1 MMIYWILTFQRGQPA
16 PDAIF
21 EDGLPMLNI
30 QTYVRAKSLEEAY
43 TLNQKRNARVLGG
56 MLWLK
61 MASNTVGTAIDLCE
75 LGLDTIEEDETG
87 FTLGAMATL
96 RMLEQHP
103 GLAAYTQNAAATAV
117 QDIVGVQFRN
127 MATVGG
133 SVWGRFGF
141 SDVLTLLLAADA
153 RVNLYKAGTLPIE
166 TFAVMPYDRDLLV
179 SVTVPKY
186 RDAAFAYK
194 AMRIQRTD
202 LPVLNCALARL
213 DGEYRL
219 AVGARPGKAVLL
231 RDENGLLADGITP
244 ESAAAFAAY
253 AAQNVPT
260 GANARGSAE
269 YRTHLVE
276 VLTRRCA
283 LELEGDPLCR

>member
-103 GLAAYTQNAAATAV
+103 GLAAYTQNAAAKAV

-166 TFAVMPYDRDLLV
+166 TFAVMPYDRDLLI

>member
-1 MMIYWILTFQRGQPA
+1 MMVYWILTFQRGQPA

-103 GLAAYTQNAAATAV
+103 GLAAYTQNAAAKAV

-166 TFAVMPYDRDLLV
+166 TFAVMPYDRDLLI

-253 AAQNVPT
+253 AAKNVLT

>member
-1 MMIYWILTFQRGQPA
+1 MMVYWILTFQRGQPA

-43 TLNQKRNARVLGG
+43 TLNQKSNARVLGG

-103 GLAAYTQNAAATAV
+103 GLAAYTQNAAAKAV

-186 RDAAFAYK
+186 RDAVFAYK

>member
-1 MMIYWILTFQRGQPA
+1 MMVYWILTFQRGQAA

-75 LGLDTIEEDETG
+75 LGLDTIEEDETC

-103 GLAAYTQNAAATAV
+103 GLAAYTQNAAAKAV

-166 TFAVMPYDRDLLV
+166 TFAVMPYDRDLLI

>member
-1 MMIYWILTFQRGQPA
+1 MMVYWILTFQRGQPA

-21 EDGLPMLNI
+21 EDGLPMLNT

-43 TLNQKRNARVLGG
+43 TLNQKRNAGVLGG

-103 GLAAYTQNAAATAV
+103 GLAAYTQNAAAKAV

-166 TFAVMPYDRDLLV
+166 TFAVMPYDRDLLI

>member
-1 MMIYWILTFQRGQPA
+1 MMVYWILTFQRGQPA
-16 PDAIF
+16 PDTIF

-103 GLAAYTQNAAATAV
+103 GLAAYTQNAAAKAV

-166 TFAVMPYDRDLLV
+166 TFAVMPYDRDLLI

>member
-1 MMIYWILTFQRGQPA
+1 MMVYWILTFQRGQPA

-87 FTLGAMATL
+87 VTLGAMATL

-103 GLAAYTQNAAATAV
+103 GLAAYTQNAAAKAV

-153 RVNLYKAGTLPIE
+153 RVNLYKAGALPIE
-166 TFAVMPYDRDLLV
+166 TFAVMPYDRDLLI

-202 LPVLNCALARL
+202 LPVLTCAVARL

>member
-1 MMIYWILTFQRGQPA
+1 MISTFSPRG
-16 PDAIF
+16 DAF
-21 EDGLPMLNI
+21 GKDGLPMLNI

-103 GLAAYTQNAAATAV
+103 GLAAYTQNAAAKAV

>member
-1 MMIYWILTFQRGQPA
+1 
-16 PDAIF
+16 
-21 EDGLPMLNI
+21 MLNI

-103 GLAAYTQNAAATAV
+103 GLAAYTQNAAAKAV

-141 SDVLTLLLAADA
+141 SDVLTLLLSMDSTVELYRGGVVPLEQFAAMD
-153 RVNLYKAGTLPIE
+153 
-166 TFAVMPYDRDLLV
+166 YDRDLLV
-179 SVTVPKY
+179 RVLVRKTPG
-186 RDAAFAYK
+186 RFAYQ
-194 AMRIQRTD
+194 AMRNQRTD
-202 LPVLNCALARL
+202 LPTLTCAVSCL
-213 DGEYRL
+213 DGEYR
-219 AVGARPGKAVLL
+219 AVIGARPGKAVVL
-231 RDENGLLADGITP
+231 RDEAGILSGGITP
-244 ESAAAFAAY
+244 ESAAAFADF
-253 AAQNVPT
+253 AAETVPT
-260 GANARGSAE
+260 GSNLRGSAA
-269 YRTHLVE
+269 YRTHLVR
-276 VLTRRCA
+276 VLTRRSL
-283 LELEGDPLCR
+283 LELGGVQAWN

>member
-1 MMIYWILTFQRGQPA
+1 MMVYWILTFQRGQPA

-103 GLAAYTQNAAATAV
+103 GLAAYTQNAAAKAV

-244 ESAAAFAAY
+244 ESAARFAAN

-260 GANARGSAE
+260 GANAGGSAE

>member
-1 MMIYWILTFQRGQPA
+1 MMVYWILTFQRGQPA

-87 FTLGAMATL
+87 LTLGAMATL

-103 GLAAYTQNAAATAV
+103 GLAAYTQNAAAKAV

>member
-103 GLAAYTQNAAATAV
+103 GLAAYTQNAAAKAV